1 MCSLTFV
8 SLSSFFIK
16 EPPPRDM
23 SQGHE
28 MRYLLCLRQDVQSK
42 DCITSS
48 NVSMGAS
55 LICSFG

>member
-1 MCSLTFV
+1 MGSLTSA
-8 SLSSFFIK
+8 SLGSFFIK

-23 SQGHE
+23 SQERE
-28 MRYLLCLRQDVQSK
+28 MGYVLRLRQDAQGK
-42 DCITSS
+42 NCITSS